1 MKDTGTLGEELVAR
15 WLELQNYSLLQR
27 NWRCRW
33 GEIDLIA
40 QNKNSKAI
48 AFVEVK
54 TRSKNNWDEG
64 GLLAVDA
71 VKQEKI
77 IKTASLFL
85 VKYPQFA
92 DLPCR
97 FDVAL
102 VSYVAQFERSQ
113 ARETRAGSRKRRTDK
128 PQKGVAVRRIYDKGA
143 EEKGVKKNGA
153 EIARLSEGQLVID
166 RYQLTIENY
175 LQSAFE
181 LV

>member
-1 MKDTGTLGEELVAR
+1 MQKIGILGEKIVGK
-15 WLELQNYSLLQR
+15 WLESQNYGLLQQ

-33 GEIDLIA
+33 GEIDIIA
-40 QNKNSKAI
+40 QSKVSKTI

-64 GLLAVDA
+64 GLLAIDA

-85 VKYPQFA
+85 ARYPQFA
-92 DLPCR
+92 EFPCR

-102 VSYVAQFERSQ
+102 VSYKSLSLRRKDAEK
-113 ARETRAGSRKRRTDK
+113 RETKRDDEEVARPSLGK
-128 PQKGVAVRRIYDKGA
+128 PVAIEQYH
-143 EEKGVKKNGA
+143 
-153 EIARLSEGQLVID
+153 
-166 RYQLTIENY
+166 LTIESY

-181 LV
+181 LT

>member
-64 GLLAVDA
+64 GLLAIDA
-71 VKQEKI
+71 IKQEKI

-85 VKYPQFA
+85 AKYPQFA
-92 DLPCR
+92 DLPCC

-102 VSYVAQFERSQ
+102 VSYEPSLTLK
-113 ARETRAGSRKRRTDK
+113 REDAN
-128 PQKGVAVRRIYDKGA
+128 
-143 EEKGVKKNGA
+143 KKNA
-153 EIARLSEGQLVID
+153 ENIKELLELEIGQSVIMEK
-166 RYQLTIENY
+166 YKLTVTNY
-175 LQSAFE
+175 LWCAFE
-181 LV
+181 LS